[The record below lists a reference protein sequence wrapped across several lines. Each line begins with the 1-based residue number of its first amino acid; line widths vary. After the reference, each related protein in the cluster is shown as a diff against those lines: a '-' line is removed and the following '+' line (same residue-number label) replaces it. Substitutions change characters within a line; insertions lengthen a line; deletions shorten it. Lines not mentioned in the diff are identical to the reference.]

1 MSINKNILMWDE
13 FNRKN
18 IPETEQKCLRS
29 NSIRVRKREKI
40 IKKERE
46 EEKKREKERH
56 R

>member
-1 MSINKNILMWDE
+1 MMNLIAKISLKPNK
-13 FNRKN
+13 KS
-18 IPETEQKCLRS
+18 LRS

-46 EEKKREKERH
+46 EEKKRDKERH